1 MHEDILSLDG
11 QLLDRLRAAPPQHT
25 LSHIRWIDDL
35 ATMLG
40 QLLIRND

>member
-25 LSHIRWIDDL
+25 LSHVRWIDDL
-35 ATMLG
+35 AAVLG
-40 QLLIRND
+40 QLLIWND